1 LVSRFH
7 NDLMMETR
15 RPTASIVQSTPV
27 PQPIRGGILRGSNE
41 RERMPVA
48 ASTRMKGN
56 AVRTKDFNTAIL
68 SFPPV
73 CVFFH

>member
-1 LVSRFH
+1 
-7 NDLMMETR
+7 M
-15 RPTASIVQSTPV
+15 VQSMPV
-27 PQPIRGGILRGSNE
+27 PQPIRGGILSGSNE

-48 ASTRMKGN
+48 PSMKTKGN
-56 AVRTKDFNTAIL
+56 VVRTKDFNTAVL